1 MTTNK
6 QDQFV
11 LGHDILAKKDI
22 ALNCQSVTAQQA
34 ITACGK
40 MMLQSG
46 YIEAD
51 YIEAMQK
58 RDSSASVAVGNH
70 IAIPHGDSDSRAF
83 VKKTG
88 LVVMTYPDGIDW
100 HGEQVR
106 LVIGIASK
114 GDEHLEILKRIAAIA
129 ADTKVVDRLVDEHAL
144 GTIYDCLNGLAT
156 SDLH

>member
-1 MTTNK
+1 MTTDK
-6 QDQFV
+6 QDEFV
-11 LGHDILAKKDI
+11 LGNDILAKRDI
-22 ALNCQSVTAQQA
+22 VLNCQTVTIQQA

-40 MMLQSG
+40 IMLQRG
-46 YIEAD
+46 YIEAG

-58 RDSSASVAVGNH
+58 RDNNTSVAVGNH
-70 IAIPHGDSDSRAF
+70 IAIPHGDSDSRTF

-100 HGEQVR
+100 HGELVR

-114 GDEHLEILKRIAAIA
+114 GDEHLEILKRVAAIA
-129 ADTKVVDRLVDEHAL
+129 ADIKIVDRLVDEYAL
-144 GTIYDCLNGLAT
+144 NTIYDCLNGLAD